1 MSPAIDSSSMTSMSA
16 WTLAPWLDGQSLQF
30 TSSSVGERHRR
41 PLSELSWLL
50 IFCSSYSAHFFF
62 FFCFTETHTIKSRR
76 SLPRAHIF
84 LRWSLAFKRTGT
96 KFLLYPVSVVPSEE
110 TSHFCVC
117 CHSTFVYLTFV
128 LVLSPKCSSTIFMV
142 LVWAIFMVLVWNP
155 ER

>member
-1 MSPAIDSSSMTSMSA
+1 MVKVFNSPPHLLEKDTGDLFLSSHGYWYFA
-16 WTLAPWLDGQSLQF
+16 PHTLH
-30 TSSSVGERHRR
+30 T
-41 PLSELSWLL
+41 
-50 IFCSSYSAHFFF
+50 FFF
-62 FFCFTETHTIKSRR
+62 FSAFFFSETHTIKSRR

-155 ER
+155 ERWTVCEIRNFLFFLEP